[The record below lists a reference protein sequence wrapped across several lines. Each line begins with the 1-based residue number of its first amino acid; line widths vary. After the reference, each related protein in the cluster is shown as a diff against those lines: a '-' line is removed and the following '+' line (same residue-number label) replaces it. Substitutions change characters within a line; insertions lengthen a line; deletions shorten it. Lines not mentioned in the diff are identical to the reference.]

1 MVYTLSNHQTNVMQG
16 LWKDLPYKI
25 NKRISENWVDVLC
38 FLVPTVGTYQCAPG
52 RRGRRT
58 ARPRRQPYCSS
69 LSRLT
74 DASLRRYAVNYR
86 HQEKLH
92 HRY

>member
-1 MVYTLSNHQTNVMQG
+1 MYTLSNHQTIVMEG

-25 NKRISENWVDVLC
+25 NKRISENWVDALC
-38 FLVPTVGTYQCAPG
+38 FLVPTIGTYQCVPSRQRLRDARRAASPDNPTAP
-52 RRGRRT
+52 
-58 ARPRRQPYCSS
+58 P
-69 LSRLT
+69 LLT
-74 DASLRRYAVNYR
+74 LLRRYAVNYR